1 MITILKLEEFLSRN
15 RISQETWKASAVDWE
30 LLIAIGQDYEHHEA
44 QLREYAGMLARVMQ
58 QYNGVHSVR
67 WRIKDCEH
75 MLEKIVR
82 KRAAQSEKYLE
93 IDTKNYYSIIT
104 DLIGIRALHLFKNE
118 ALEIDASI
126 RENQQLI
133 DTEQPLVYTR
143 KGDTV
148 SEDVFPRDRFE
159 HREHPAGYRSVHYII
174 KAQPQKRQVFA
185 EVQVRT
191 IFEEG
196 WSEIDHRV
204 RYPNFNSDEMVNVF
218 LAIFNRLAGQ
228 ADEMGSFVQALAQ
241 ASTTTQAELASAHDE
256 KRKSLEA
263 MDDLIS
269 ELEQKTEQHAK
280 SQGAVVKLK
289 EELSRMR
296 SAADVAETSTGLFSG
311 KWMEDI
317 QRNSEFAK
325 NFSSIDLAERAR
337 LTLAKSME
345 PSKYLQNLK
354 FLQGLH
360 SLQDLQNLPSIKGLD
375 EINKM
380 VNTADIN
387 SHLPAIDGALRVPK
401 ASRKKKNQ
409 DIE

>member
-1 MITILKLEEFLSRN
+1 MISNLTLEDFLLRN
-15 RISQETWKASAVDWE
+15 RISQETWKTAAIDWE
-30 LLIAIGQDYEHHEA
+30 TLIAIGKDYERHGA

-67 WRIKDCEH
+67 WRIKNSEH

-82 KRAAQSEKYLE
+82 KRAEKSDKYLA
-93 IDTKNYYSIIT
+93 INSQNYYSIIT

-143 KGDTV
+143 KGDII
-148 SEDVFPRDRFE
+148 SEDVFPKDRFE

-228 ADEMGSFVQALAQ
+228 ADEMGGFVQLLAQ
-241 ASTTTQAELASAHDE
+241 ASTTTQAELAAAQDE

-263 MDDLIS
+263 MDALVS
-269 ELEQKTEQHAK
+269 ELEQKTEQHAQ
-280 SQGAVVKLK
+280 SQGAVLKLK
-289 EELSRMR
+289 KELSRMR
-296 SAADVAETSTGLFSG
+296 SAADIAEMSTGVFSR
-311 KWMEDI
+311 KWMENI
-317 QRNSEFAK
+317 QRNGNFGK
-325 NFSSIDLAERAR
+325 NLVDIDLAAQAR
-337 LTLAKSME
+337 SVIEQTLG
-345 PSKYLQNLK
+345 PSKYLQG
-354 FLQGLH
+354 LQGLQ
-360 SLQDLQNLPSIKGLD
+360 SLQGLEGLKGLRGLD
-375 EINKM
+375 SINKLLDN
-380 VNTADIN
+380 VNVASSFPVKDRAVQESKT
-387 SHLPAIDGALRVPK
+387 
-401 ASRKKKNQ
+401 SRKKKPESEGDN
-409 DIE
+409 

>member
-1 MITILKLEEFLSRN
+1 MLSNLSASVVVEKGLHMISSLQLEEFLHRN
-15 RISQETWKASAVDWE
+15 RISRDTWEASDIDWKA
-30 LLIAIGQDYEHHEA
+30 LIAIGIDYERHGA

-58 QYNGVHSVR
+58 QYDGVHSVR
-67 WRIKDCEH
+67 WRIKDAEH

-82 KRAAQSEKYLE
+82 KRAEKSDKYLA
-93 IDTKNYYSIIT
+93 IDTQNYYSIIT

-118 ALEIDASI
+118 ALTIDASI

-148 SEDVFPRDRFE
+148 SEDVFPKDRFE

-204 RYPNFNSDEMVNVF
+204 RYPNFNADEMVNVF

-241 ASTTTQAELASAHDE
+241 ASTTTQAELAAAHDE

-263 MDDLIS
+263 MEALIS
-269 ELEQKTEQHAK
+269 ELEQKTEQHAQ
-280 SQGAVVKLK
+280 SQSAVLKLK

-296 SAADVAETSTGLFSG
+296 SAAKVSEMNTGVFSG
-311 KWMEDI
+311 KWMENI

-325 NFSSIDLAERAR
+325 SLVNTDFAAQAR
-337 LTLAKSME
+337 LALGSALE
-345 PSKYLQNLK
+345 PSKYLQELEN
-354 FLQGLH
+354 
-360 SLQDLQNLPSIKGLD
+360 
-375 EINKM
+375 INKM
-380 VNTADIN
+380 LN
-387 SHLPAIDGALRVPK
+387 STSIASNPAIIGNALRVSK
-401 ASRKKKNQ
+401 TLHKKKAGS
-409 DIE
+409 EKE

>member
-1 MITILKLEEFLSRN
+1 MISNLTPEDFLHRN
-15 RISQETWKASAVDWE
+15 RISRDTWEASAIDWE
-30 LLIAIGQDYEHHEA
+30 TLIAIGQDYERHGA

-58 QYNGVHSVR
+58 QYDGVHSVR

-82 KRAAQSEKYLE
+82 KRAAKSDKYLE
-93 IDTKNYYSIIT
+93 IDAQNYYSIIT

-204 RYPNFNSDEMVNVF
+204 RYPNFNADEMVNVF

-241 ASTTTQAELASAHDE
+241 ASTTTQAELAAAHDE

-263 MDDLIS
+263 MGALIS
-269 ELEQKTEQHAK
+269 ELEQKTEQHAQ
-280 SQGAVVKLK
+280 SQGAVLKLK

-296 SAADVAETSTGLFSG
+296 SAAEVAEMSTGVFSG
-311 KWMEDI
+311 KWMENI

-325 NFSSIDLAERAR
+325 NLVNIDLAAQAR
-337 LTLAKSME
+337 SVLANTIE
-345 PSKYLQNLK
+345 PSKYLLG
-354 FLQGLH
+354 LQ
-360 SLQDLQNLPSIKGLD
+360 GLD

-380 VNTADIN
+380 LNIANIASYPQV
-387 SHLPAIDGALRVPK
+387 IDQALQVSKTP
-401 ASRKKKNQ
+401 RKKKT
-409 DIE
+409 ESEEEK